1 MLHLLSLLLPSA
13 VNRSVDALTGLPNR
27 RGLQAQIERDKARLM
42 ASSGRPL
49 SLALFDLDRF
59 RRVNDILGQAM
70 GDAVLA
76 GFAACLREHGRAGDL
91 AARWGGEEFL
101 LLMPAT
107 PLADAVAI
115 AERIRQ
121 TVATRFLAELAP
133 RITVSAGIA
142 QAPTATPDQ
151 AFSLPALIQLAEA
164 RLYAAKAS
172 RNCVRGDDEAGPAM
186 PPMPAG
192 QTRAAAASVAA
203 ERQASQAAITR
214 R

>member
-13 VNRSVDALTGLPNR
+13 VNRSVDALTGLASR
-27 RGLQAQIERDKARLM
+27 RGLQAQIERDKARLL
-42 ASSGRPL
+42 SCNGRPL
-49 SLALFDLDRF
+49 SVALFDLDRF
-59 RRVNDILGQAM
+59 RRVNDILGRAM

-76 GFAACLREHGRAGDL
+76 GFGACLREHCRTGDL

-115 AERIRQ
+115 AERLRQ
-121 TVATRFLAELAP
+121 AVASRFLAELAP
-133 RITVSAGIA
+133 RVTVSAGIA
-142 QAPTATPDQ
+142 QAPAAAEGQ

-192 QTRAAAASVAA
+192 QTRAAAASAAA
-203 ERQASQAAITR
+203 ERQASQAAVTR